1 MLTLPNVKNR
11 KTHSF
16 KTQEAYLSFRVQQ
29 QTTTTMSDNE
39 FLSVY
44 ESMFALFVKE
54 LSFHDKDEEK
64 VKECREKR
72 KALEEKLFSRGYEDV

>member
-1 MLTLPNVKNR
+1 
-11 KTHSF
+11 
-16 KTQEAYLSFRVQQ
+16 
-29 QTTTTMSDNE
+29 MSDNE

-64 VKECREKR
+64 AKECRERTKSIGG
-72 KALEEKLFSRGYEDV
+72 KAFLA